1 MPRPL
6 TKVEQGYIRD
16 CLSRG
21 EEDAKVIAK
30 ELAGVGPV
38 TVQAFVDG
46 YMEAHAPATEE
57 VPPSSPA
64 EPLELST
71 EVEEDIDEE
80 TIKPLPGET
89 ELEHKARIA
98 SSRTKTSDL
107 MGRRDGITVMTE
119 AASELADARKS
130 FRLNDL
136 TPEQRERQ
144 AERIHKPFNGE
155 NQGGAKDTSTRVRAD

>member
-21 EEDAKVIAK
+21 EEDAKAIAK

-46 YMEAHAPATEE
+46 FTQASEPATEE
-57 VPPSSPA
+57 VPSA
-64 EPLELST
+64 EPLALEGEDGD
-71 EVEEDIDEE
+71 EVDEN
-80 TIKPLPGET
+80 TIKPQPGET

-98 SSRTKTSDL
+98 SSRTKTSEL

-119 AASELADARKS
+119 SASELADARKA

-136 TPEQRERQ
+136 TPEQRQRQ
-144 AERIHKPFNGE
+144 AERIHKPFQGE